1 MGLNRTRPERRRC
14 EEKRSHEGTRE
25 MENDEEEMEVSLMER
40 TMQEDM
46 KWGDKTVS
54 DMCEPDNEDL
64 RRAETD
70 LKYYDENT
78 WEELDTEKVMEAE
91 RVELERFTKMGV
103 YDYVSREEAMAD
115 PDGKFVKVKW
125 VRTNKGTPKEQ
136 EVKCRLVAQE
146 LGYGQRMDELGLH
159 R

>member
-1 MGLNRTRPERRRC
+1 
-14 EEKRSHEGTRE
+14 

-46 KWGDKTVS
+46 KWGDKIVS

-91 RVELERFTKMGV
+91 KVELERFTKMGV
-103 YDYVSREEAMAD
+103 YMITSLEKR
-115 PDGKFVKVKW
+115 PW
-125 VRTNKGTPKEQ
+125 
-136 EVKCRLVAQE
+136 LIHVASS
-146 LGYGQRMDELGLH
+146 
-159 R
+159 